1 MNVCLIY
8 PTSENPKWGNG
19 IWPPLGIAYIGSV
32 LEKKGHIVHLIDE
45 EIIFH
50 KHKDNIKKTI
60 DEETCLLKEI
70 KPDIVGVTA
79 TTALI
84 KPAYRTSRLVKKLF
98 PDIRIVLGGN
108 HASIFSE
115 EILAECES
123 IDITVRGE
131 GEYTMCEL
139 TEGQSLSSIKG
150 ISYRNNGRIVS
161 SSDRDPIENLNLLPF
176 PARHLLD
183 MEYYTQKASNI
194 IRGYQ
199 LRATSIMTT
208 RGCPFKCTFCAGS
221 KVFGK
226 KVRYLSP
233 ERVISELEQLVMD
246 YKVEGVYFTDDMFL
260 SDEKRAHEIL
270 ELMIKRNLHKRL
282 KWGAQAKVNVV
293 TEDLLGLMK
302 KAGCVQIEYGFESGS
317 QKVLDKL
324 NKKTTVEQNY
334 RAARLTKQAGIRF
347 LANIIVGT
355 IGETEQDIKESIKFL
370 RAVKPNHISVYKLIP
385 LPATKVFEELEN
397 KKMIL
402 RDWDIYI
409 NDNTEQNFTSISSK
423 KLMEML
429 NDIQTNI
436 VMPNNNVNYI
446 RYNLFRTI
454 KAWRLLASIL
464 LKHPKRLYVISKY
477 WTDRKRS

>member
-1 MNVCLIY
+1 MNICLIY

-19 IWPPLGIAYIGSV
+19 IWPPLGIAYIGAV
-32 LEKKGHIVHLIDE
+32 LEKKGHIVHLVDE

-50 KHKDNIKKTI
+50 KHKNNIRKTI

-70 KPDIVGVTA
+70 KPDLVGITA

-84 KPAYRTSRLVKKLF
+84 NPAYRTSRLVKKLF
-98 PDIRIVLGGN
+98 PDIKIVLGGN
-108 HASIFSE
+108 HASIFPE
-115 EILAECES
+115 EILEECES

-131 GEYTMCEL
+131 GEYTMCDL
-139 TEGQSLSSIKG
+139 ADRQSLNSIKG
-150 ISYRNNGRIVS
+150 VSYRNNDMIVS
-161 SSDRDPIENLNLLPF
+161 NSDRDPIGDLDLLPF

-183 MEYYTQKASNI
+183 MGYYTQRASNV

-199 LRATSIMTT
+199 LRATSVMTT

-233 ERVISELEQLVMD
+233 ERVLSELEQLVID

-260 SDEKRAHEIL
+260 NNEKRAYEIL
-270 ELMIKRNLHKRL
+270 ELMIKKNLHKRL
-282 KWGAQAKVNVV
+282 KWCAQAKVNVI
-293 TEDLLGLMK
+293 TENLLGIMK
-302 KAGCVQIEYGFESGS
+302 RAGCVQIEYGFESGS
-317 QKVLDKL
+317 QRVLDKL

-334 RAARLTKQAGIRF
+334 RAARMTKQAGIRF

-355 IGETEQDIKESIKFL
+355 IGETEQDIKESMKFL
-370 RAVKPNHISVYKLIP
+370 HAVKPNHISVYKLIP
-385 LPATKVFEELEN
+385 LPATKVFEELES

-409 NDNTEQNFTSISSK
+409 NDNTKQNFTNISSS
-423 KLMEML
+423 KLLNML

-454 KAWRLLASIL
+454 KALRLLASIL
-464 LKHPKRLYVISKY
+464 LKHPKRLHRIYRY
-477 WTDRKRS
+477 WTDEK